1 MTNTLRTIIIDDVP
15 DFLELMADLL
25 TEHCPETTIVGTA
38 TDIDT
43 AYHLIKQEKPDL
55 LILDIE
61 LGGVTCF
68 NLLGQLRSENLIDF
82 QLIFFT
88 SYTTNEHYTNAFRY
102 SALQY
107 LHKPID
113 HELLKESV
121 ARAYKNVTCSKKEVS
136 EQLQP
141 QLEVLY
147 KMIQEKKGSKEGQ
160 IFLQLPRKIWEKVEV
175 QDILYLKSDE
185 NITEFHLIGNRPVKT
200 MQHIGYYVFL
210 TKDYEFF
217 RIEQGC
223 IVNLK
228 HVVRYESQDRVI
240 RLSNGKHLYASR
252 QKDRELRRIFMQQ

>member
-1 MTNTLRTIIIDDVP
+1 MHTLRTIIVDDVP
-15 DFLELMADLL
+15 HFLELMEDLL
-25 TEHCPETTIVGTA
+25 IEHCPETTVVGTA
-38 TDIDT
+38 TDIEA

-68 NLLGQLRSENLIDF
+68 DLLVKLRNENLIDF

-88 SYTTNEHYTNAFRY
+88 SYNKNEHYTNAFRY

-121 ARAYKNVTCSKKEVS
+121 ERAYKNVECSKKEVND
-136 EQLQP
+136 QLQP

-147 KMIQEKKGSKEGQ
+147 KMIQEKRGSRDGQ
-160 IFLQLPRKIWEKVEV
+160 IFLQLPRKIWEKVEI

-185 NITEFHLIGNRPVKT
+185 TITEFHLIGNRSLKG
-200 MQHIGYYVFL
+200 MQNIGYYSFL
-210 TKDYEFF
+210 TKDYDFF

-223 IVNLK
+223 IVNIK
-228 HVVRYESQDRVI
+228 HVVRYESQDRII
-240 RLSNGKHLYASR
+240 RLSNGEHLYASR
-252 QKDRELRRIFMQQ
+252 QKDRELRRIFIQQ